1 MQKITPFL
9 WFDNNA
15 EEAINFYT
23 SVFKNLKHG
32 SITRYDEAG
41 AAAAGRPKGSVMTAS
56 FKLDGEE
63 FVALNGGPHFKFNPS
78 ISFFVVLNSEEE
90 VDKLWEKLK
99 ESGKVLME
107 LQKYDW
113 SKKYG
118 WIADK
123 YGLSWQLML
132 SEDKVNQKIIPSLLF
147 VDKVY
152 GKAEEAISFYL
163 SVFKDAK
170 MESIY
175 KYGADNQ
182 PDNENAVMY
191 ADFMLEGKKF
201 AAMDSARE
209 HNYAFNEAISFV
221 VNCDNQEELDYY
233 WNKLSANPQAE
244 MCGWLKDKYGLSWQ
258 IVPTILNELLSSKDP
273 GKSQRVMQKVLQM
286 KKLDIEELEKAYKGN

>member
-15 EEAINFYT
+15 EEAMNFYT
-23 SVFKNLKHG
+23 SVFKNLKLG

-118 WIADK
+118 WVEDK
-123 YGLSWQLML
+123 YGLSWQLMVT
-132 SEDKVNQKIIPSLLF
+132 EDDVKQKIIPSLLF

-152 GKAEEAISFYL
+152 GKAEEAINFYL

-244 MCGWLKDKYGLSWQ
+244 MCGWLKDKYGVSWQ

-286 KKLDIEELEKAYKGN
+286 KKLDIEELEKAYKDN